1 LNEPA
6 HSLVSVV
13 VPCHNAAG
21 FLGETLDSILRQSH
35 THLEILLVDDGSDD
49 DPRSIADGLGDERIR
64 CQRIPASGGPSRPR
78 NVGIR
83 EARGDYI
90 FFCDADDVMLP
101 GKIAAQVARLDA
113 QPGLGLVFTNFQVID
128 AGGAVT
134 NPDFLA
140 EYDTFR
146 EVNRLPPSA
155 GGGLDREGLRQGL
168 LRANF
173 IGTSGVAVRKA
184 VLDAVGGFDESL
196 ASSEDLD
203 LWLRIARDFDCGYVD
218 LVGHSYR
225 KHPASVMHQVDA
237 RHPLARIR
245 VLERNLPAREDPLTR
260 RAVRRRLADN
270 HVAAGYAYQLNG
282 DMARAAE
289 SYLRAFRLAH
299 WPAALLW
306 AGKCLLLAPLRRR
319 RHNARA

>member
-1 LNEPA
+1 MNAPA

-21 FLGETLDSILRQSH
+21 FLHETLASILRQSYA
-35 THLEILLVDDGSDD
+35 HLEILLVDDGSDD
-49 DPRSIADGLGDERIR
+49 DPLSVANSLGDERIR
-64 CQRIPASGGPSRPR
+64 YLRIPASGGPSRPR
-78 NVGIR
+78 NLGVR

-113 QPGLGLVFTNFQVID
+113 QPDLGLVFTNFQVVD

-140 EYDTFR
+140 DYETFR
-146 EVNRLPPSA
+146 EVSRLPASA
-155 GGGLDREGLRQGL
+155 GGGLDRAGLRRGL

-203 LWLRIARDFDCGYVD
+203 LWLRIARDFDCGYLD
-218 LVGHSYR
+218 MVGHSYR
-225 KHPASVMHQVDA
+225 KHPASVMHQVEA

-245 VLERNLPAREDPLTR
+245 VLERNLPAGDDPLTR
-260 RAVRRRLADN
+260 RVVRRRLADN
-270 HVAAGYAYQLNG
+270 HVAAGYAFQVHGEL
-282 DMARAAE
+282 ARAAGR
-289 SYLRAFRLAH
+289 YLRAFRLAH
-299 WPAALLW
+299 QPVALLW
-306 AGKCLLLAPLRRR
+306 AGKCLLMAPLRRR
-319 RHNARA
+319 RRKARV